1 MDFFYRWKAPADFEG
16 EVFFRFS
23 TVVDYDKYWV
33 NVDGPKIR
41 VSRSAET
48 SETESKA
55 PVPANTESPDRVAET
70 TERDSPIV
78 FPADDEKLSNDEK
91 LSSVAIDQPVA
102 APTLPP
108 STSTATGLEL
118 RTLNTSLSKKKKS
131 ICYVH

>member
-1 MDFFYRWKAPADFEG
+1 M
-16 EVFFRFS
+16 
-23 TVVDYDKYWV
+23 
-33 NVDGPKIR
+33 DGPKIR

-70 TERDSPIV
+70 TERDSAIV
-78 FPADDEKLSNDEK
+78 FPADEEKLSNDEK

-102 APTLPP
+102 APTLSP

-118 RTLNTSLSKKKKS
+118 KYFFIKNNKS
-131 ICYVH
+131 IWFE